1 MFEDIY
7 RFQKKYAAEHKV
19 PVMLDESMAIL
30 QETVRRARPKKIL
43 EIGTAIGYSGI
54 KMLEQADCATLT
66 TVDKDADRLDV
77 ARECFKK
84 AGLADRV
91 TIWEGD
97 SDEIVRYASGKFDF
111 IMLDGPKGQYARYLP
126 YLKELLLKG
135 GVLFADDVT
144 FKCKTGEDFN
154 PLHKLRTISV
164 QLKVFLDE
172 LTNDKDFETTLYD
185 VGDGISVS
193 VKKG

>member
-43 EIGTAIGYSGI
+43 EIGT
-54 KMLEQADCATLT
+54 ADCATLT

-126 YLKELLLKG
+126 YLKELLSEG
-135 GVLFADDVT
+135 GVLFADDVM

-172 LTNDKDFETTLYD
+172 LTNEN
-185 VGDGISVS
+185 G
-193 VKKG
+193 

>member
-30 QETVRRARPKKIL
+30 QETVRSARPKKIL

-84 AGLADRV
+84 AGLMDRV

-126 YLKELLLKG
+126 YLKELLSEG

-144 FKCKTGEDFN
+144 FKCKTVEDFN

-185 VGDGISVS
+185 VGDGVSVS

>member
-84 AGLADRV
+84 AGLTDRV

-97 SDEIVRYASGKFDF
+97 SDDIVRYASGKFDF

-135 GVLFADDVT
+135 
-144 FKCKTGEDFN
+144 
-154 PLHKLRTISV
+154 
-164 QLKVFLDE
+164 
-172 LTNDKDFETTLYD
+172 
-185 VGDGISVS
+185 
-193 VKKG
+193 

>member
-77 ARECFKK
+77 ARECFKN
-84 AGLADRV
+84 AGLTDRV
-91 TIWEGD
+91 TI
-97 SDEIVRYASGKFDF
+97 
-111 IMLDGPKGQYARYLP
+111 
-126 YLKELLLKG
+126 
-135 GVLFADDVT
+135 
-144 FKCKTGEDFN
+144 
-154 PLHKLRTISV
+154 
-164 QLKVFLDE
+164 
-172 LTNDKDFETTLYD
+172 
-185 VGDGISVS
+185 
-193 VKKG
+193 